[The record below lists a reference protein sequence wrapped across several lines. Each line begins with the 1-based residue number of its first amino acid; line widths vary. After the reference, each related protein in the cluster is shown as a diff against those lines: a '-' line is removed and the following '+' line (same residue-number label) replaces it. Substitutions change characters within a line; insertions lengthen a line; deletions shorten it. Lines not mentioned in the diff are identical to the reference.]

1 MAEVRS
7 RRALTK
13 VSFIYGGRRP
23 RLDGM
28 GSDHG
33 AEVVSR
39 LREQGQ
45 VDVAMVVLARS
56 GHHIMLDEPQAFN
69 EVVLCCVEGEEAD
82 ARRRAWGR
90 QRGGRAQDDETLG
103 GSGWV

>member
-1 MAEVRS
+1 MAERGAIS
-7 RRALTK
+7 ALTK
-13 VSFIYGGRRP
+13 VSFIYGGDR
-23 RLDGM
+23 DWM